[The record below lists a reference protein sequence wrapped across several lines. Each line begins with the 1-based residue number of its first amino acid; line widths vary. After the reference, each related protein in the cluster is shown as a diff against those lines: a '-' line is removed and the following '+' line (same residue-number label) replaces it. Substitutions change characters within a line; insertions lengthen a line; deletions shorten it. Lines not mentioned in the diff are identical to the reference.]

1 MTESTTQ
8 PNQNAPDESQ
18 ALMDKLKSLLDN
30 RSRRQGLKHKYGKNS
45 GKVFW
50 RRKKN
55 EEQLISPKSLIL
67 AYLIIGAAISVT
79 IFTGGVYVEIGSYIA
94 QGQGGVDIHNLG
106 ADTVKG
112 WFLIGWPLSLM
123 LWFVSWCL
131 NQFEVTFWG
140 LIGFGVFLY
149 LQFTEI
155 RPLLLRF
162 SPSYM
167 KAKIEQIER
176 HQQIQIKQSDSLETA
191 LYKDA
196 YNNYYTEDLLAAERN
211 RNIAFVVD
219 IGVML
224 LFMPLIHGLSGDI
237 RIIEVHQYLDVLTT
251 DINIGNVIRLIMSAF
266 GINWIVAQ
274 ALEIKKN
281 AFLLET
287 EPVSEEK
294 QSGDSDAK

>member
-1 MTESTTQ
+1 MTESPTQ
-8 PNQNAPDESQ
+8 SKQTERDESQ
-18 ALMDKLKSLLDN
+18 DLMDKLKSLLDN
-30 RSRRQGLKHKYGKNS
+30 RSRRQGLKNKYGKNS

-55 EEQLISPKSLIL
+55 ESQLISPKSLIL
-67 AYLIIGAAISVT
+67 AYLIIAAAIAVT

-131 NQFEVTFWG
+131 NQFEVTLWG

-149 LQFTEI
+149 LQFTEV

-176 HQQIQIKQSDSLETA
+176 HQQIQINQSDSLETA

-219 IGVML
+219 IAVMV

-237 RIIEVHQYLDVLTT
+237 RMIEVHQHLDVLTA
-251 DINIGNVIRLIMSAF
+251 DINIGNVIRLVMSAF

-294 QSGDSDAK
+294 PSGESDAK